1 MRLLRSRVCHAALPF
16 PVFPLC
22 RFVMR
27 FQFCHPFPVYI
38 ILYYIYIYYIY
49 YYNNIYNIYKSQR
62 NTFRSF
68 KSIMKRENGKTG
80 KRHNGRTAEE
90 KYNITLSDFAKC
102 KKITS

>member
-1 MRLLRSRVCHAALPF
+1 MRLLRSRVCHAAPAVSRFPVLPF
-16 PVFPLC
+16 C

-49 YYNNIYNIYKSQR
+49 YYNNIYKSQR

-68 KSIMKRENGKTG
+68 KSIMKRENGT
-80 KRHNGRTAEE
+80 TAEE

>member
-38 ILYYIYIYYIY
+38 ILYYIYIY
-49 YYNNIYNIYKSQR
+49 KSQR

-68 KSIMKRENGKTG
+68 KSIMKRENGTTAG
-80 KRHNGRTAEE
+80 RQKRNTILH
-90 KYNITLSDFAKC
+90 
-102 KKITS
+102 